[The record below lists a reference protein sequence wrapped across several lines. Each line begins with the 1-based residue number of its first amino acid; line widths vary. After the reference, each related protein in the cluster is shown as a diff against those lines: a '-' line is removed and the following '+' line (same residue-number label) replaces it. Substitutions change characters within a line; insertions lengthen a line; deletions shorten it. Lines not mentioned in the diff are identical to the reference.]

1 MDEGARSRLREARLA
16 AGFSVRELSRRVGIS
31 PSMLSQIENG
41 RSEPSVATLY
51 GLVSALSIS
60 VDNVLGTPV
69 PANGSRA
76 QACRPP
82 IVRAEDRATLVM
94 DGGVRWER
102 LTADADPH
110 VEALLVTYP
119 AGSSSSGSGLMRH
132 SGHEYGYLIEGEL
145 VVQIGFETFTLR
157 PGDALSFESA
167 TPHLYRNDT
176 AMPAKGI
183 WHVVGDDPAMRQE
196 RNVWTGDSPNSSR

>member
-1 MDEGARSRLREARLA
+1 
-16 AGFSVRELSRRVGIS
+16 
-31 PSMLSQIENG
+31 MLSQIENG

-60 VDNVLGTPV
+60 VDNVLGTPAS
-69 PANGSRA
+69 ANGSRA
-76 QACRPP
+76 PACHAP
-82 IVRAEDRATLVM
+82 ILRAEDRATLVM

-167 TPHLYRNDT
+167 TPHLYRNDST
-176 AMPAKGI
+176 KLARGI
-183 WHVVGDDPAMRQE
+183 WHVVEHDPAK
-196 RNVWTGDSPNSSR
+196 GGPGPG